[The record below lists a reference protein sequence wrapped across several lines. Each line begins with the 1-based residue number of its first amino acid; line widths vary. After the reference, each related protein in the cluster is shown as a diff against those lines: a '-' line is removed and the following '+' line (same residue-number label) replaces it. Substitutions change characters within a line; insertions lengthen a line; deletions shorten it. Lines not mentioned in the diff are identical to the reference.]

1 MATHSSVLA
10 WRPAAPVPGGLAD
23 RAGGGRRP
31 RLAAVQSPPFSQDR
45 SLCAELPRLLQTAQE
60 KTQSLQVWINP
71 PEWPGP
77 LGCGFAPLLPCIHQF
92 NMSQLLGLW
101 DSRRAVP
108 WTPCPHPVLTYHLL
122 MAEQTRNY
130 TISSCG

>member
-1 MATHSSVLA
+1 MAPHLLLPWSL
-10 WRPAAPVPGGLAD
+10 
-23 RAGGGRRP
+23 
-31 RLAAVQSPPFSQDR
+31 QSPPFSQDR

-108 WTPCPHPVLTYHLL
+108 WRWTCPYRQAVTQEMGTYE
-122 MAEQTRNY
+122 MASIMSMP
-130 TISSCG
+130 ISTQQWAWSALASGSPETQ